1 VKTICFNCEEEF
13 PEQWTVVECPM
24 CESNIIMSL
33 EDYDELIRKECERKV
48 KHEHI
53 GS

>member
-1 VKTICFNCEEEF
+1 MKTICFNCEEEF